1 MKQKIIILFTALI
14 LCIGTRAETI
24 QVINGLKYSIYI
36 DENYAILINN
46 NYTLSDIVIP
56 ASISW
61 NGKNYPVTKL
71 GNRCFSGCSSLTSV
85 TIPSSVTS
93 LGEMCFA
100 YSGLTSVTIPSSVKS
115 LGYGCFAYSGL
126 TSVTIP
132 SSVTSLG
139 KSCFS
144 DCSSLTSVT
153 ILSSVKSLEEFCFY
167 NCTNL
172 KSIIIPSS
180 VTSLKGNC
188 FDGCSSLISVTIPS
202 SVKSLGEWCFQKCT
216 SLKSV
221 TIPYSV
227 LSLGRYCFSSCENLK
242 SVNIFSPSIELGQAC
257 FSSTGIDEFTI
268 MTPIPPSIVNGCFA
282 EVDLDNAKLFVPKN
296 YVNNYKNNSDWL
308 RFGYILPFKGSEK
321 QCETPHISYTN
332 GILQFN
338 SSTPKAEYYYIIKA
352 VDKCKDELSKNEV
365 SLNARY
371 DISCCTAADG
381 YTPSE
386 IATAKLY
393 WISANIETDGIA
405 PATQMRGIVVSTE
418 GGIVTLSGLK
428 ENERVT
434 FYNVSGIK
442 LGETRAMNGQA
453 SISATDDVIIA
464 RIGSQSI
471 KVKQ

>member
-115 LGYGCFAYSGL
+115 L
-126 TSVTIP
+126 
-132 SSVTSLG
+132 
-139 KSCFS
+139 
-144 DCSSLTSVT
+144 
-153 ILSSVKSLEEFCFY
+153 EEFCFY

-188 FDGCSSLISVTIPS
+188 FGGCSSLTSVTIPS

-227 LSLGRYCFSSCENLK
+227 LSLGRYCFTSCENLK

-405 PATQMRGIVVSTE
+405 PATQMRGVVVSTE

>member
-1 MKQKIIILFTALI
+1 MGLPTFTMTFLSR
-14 LCIGTRAETI
+14 T
-24 QVINGLKYSIYI
+24 QV
-36 DENYAILINN
+36 
-46 NYTLSDIVIP
+46 
-56 ASISW
+56 
-61 NGKNYPVTKL
+61 
-71 GNRCFSGCSSLTSV
+71 
-85 TIPSSVTS
+85 
-93 LGEMCFA
+93 
-100 YSGLTSVTIPSSVKS
+100 
-115 LGYGCFAYSGL
+115 
-126 TSVTIP
+126 
-132 SSVTSLG
+132 
-139 KSCFS
+139 
-144 DCSSLTSVT
+144 
-153 ILSSVKSLEEFCFY
+153 
-167 NCTNL
+167 
-172 KSIIIPSS
+172 
-180 VTSLKGNC
+180 
-188 FDGCSSLISVTIPS
+188 
-202 SVKSLGEWCFQKCT
+202 
-216 SLKSV
+216 
-221 TIPYSV
+221 
-227 LSLGRYCFSSCENLK
+227 
-242 SVNIFSPSIELGQAC
+242 
-257 FSSTGIDEFTI
+257 I

-405 PATQMRGIVVSTE
+405 PATQMRGVVVSTE
-418 GGIVTLSGLK
+418 GEIVTLSGLK

-442 LGETRAMNGQA
+442 LGETRALNGQA

-471 KVKQ
+471 KVKR